1 MALPDS
7 GAIKLSEIASQYGGS
22 APHSL
27 KDYYRNGTEGVPD
40 TASTQS
46 IPESGEIGLKDFYGS
61 AETNNRDIRVWM
73 SYLFS
78 PIDTYGFGVTSQ
90 SSTAAPGIISNGAN
104 AEAWQPVFRAG
115 QGYITSAS
123 ITISQNE
130 NVTAYNN
137 NVVLYGGTSSSAV
150 TNVVAAWNAG
160 YNGSTGGAR
169 SYSIAWTNAGLISSI
184 TYIGG
189 SYNVGIIT
197 WATDNVSTANSNGYT
212 WFGFYAKNPPSF
224 GKGARVLGGTFYSAS
239 SVPQPTQGDT

>member
-7 GAIKLSEIASQYGGS
+7 GAISLNEIATQYGGS

-78 PIDTYGFGVTSQ
+78 PIDNYGFGLTTQ
-90 SSTAAPGIISNGAN
+90 SSTAAPGVLSNGAN
-104 AEAWQPVFRAG
+104 AVAWQPVFRAG

-137 NVVLYGGTSSSAV
+137 NVVLYGGTSSSTV

-169 SYSIAWTNAGLISSI
+169 GYSITWNNDGTINSI
-184 TYIGG
+184 TNT
-189 SYNVGIIT
+189 SNTYNYGIIT
-197 WATDNVSTANSNGYT
+197 WAVNNVSAANSGGYT

-239 SVPQPTQGDT
+239 SVPQPS